1 MGWTTR
7 ATVPDVRI
15 ADAARGRARL
25 WAHVPRSHEHSRPA
39 GTGEYVVVH
48 EIKRWPVGRD
58 GLYQVRIIDL
68 VEVHHIDSL
77 ALKYGE
83 RLPSYCPLRAYG
95 RLTQARD

>member
-1 MGWTTR
+1 
-7 ATVPDVRI
+7 
-15 ADAARGRARL
+15 
-25 WAHVPRSHEHSRPA
+25 
-39 GTGEYVVVH
+39 
-48 EIKRWPVGRD
+48 VGRD

-83 RLPSYCPLRAYG
+83 RLPSYCPLGAYG